1 MNTPTLEQ
9 RLKDDPSLL
18 SQISHRSYNPEPH
31 IEDMSE
37 SFEIIDKLL
46 IKASTTSEAIEH
58 KDIVNALSKA
68 LRRYSTG
75 ATSLIDCITDYQ
87 SKALNSLTRYDFSS
101 YNGERK
107 DLDKHF
113 IGNGSQSFNA
123 FRKLKVFTYLYLNQ
137 ILSENH
143 QNEIPLLSNPACFSV
158 IKDKEFKKYD
168 MNVFSKKSATNAP
181 FSKNKISLKFK
192 FFEIEFALPLDIAF
206 DIIDVLIDT
215 RNFID
220 HGTSININHAL
231 KNIDSPITDL
241 ISRFSQK
248 NIPIVEIISL
258 LDEGKYL
265 EIISIAKNSNISL
278 VDFYETLY
286 ESNGLKK
293 ILTTLFSILLTS
305 DLRDSHSRNFSS
317 NEAIK
322 VLHFLKF
329 FLDFYNMILDSF
341 VSMIEQINPLY
352 DHEDTIIEEYKFSY
366 LTRNL
371 DNIEDCLDINGRL
384 IIDKYVK
391 KIKDKE
397 FKNRK
402 ATIFDIVEYSNQKR
416 SESF

>member
-9 RLKDDPSLL
+9 RLKNDPSLIC
-18 SQISHRSYNPEPH
+18 QVSHRSYNPEPH
-31 IEDMSE
+31 IEDIRE
-37 SFEIIDKLL
+37 SFEIINKSL

-58 KDIVNALSKA
+58 KDIVNTLSKA

-87 SKALNSLTRYDFSS
+87 SKYLNPLTRYNFSS
-101 YNGERK
+101 YTGETQ

-113 IGNGSQSFNA
+113 IGDGTQGFNT

-137 ILSENH
+137 ILSNNPL
-143 QNEIPLLSNPACFSV
+143 NEIPLLNNPACFGLM
-158 IKDKEFKKYD
+158 KNKEFKKYD
-168 MNVFSKKSATNAP
+168 MSIFSKKNATNP
-181 FSKNKISLKFK
+181 TFPKNEVGLKFR
-192 FFEIEFALPLDIAF
+192 FFEIEFTLPLDIAF

-215 RNFID
+215 RNFIG

-231 KNIDSPITDL
+231 KDIDSRITDL

-248 NIPIVEIISL
+248 NIPIVKIVSL

-265 EIISIAKNSNISL
+265 EVISIAEKSNILSAQL
-278 VDFYETLY
+278 YESLY

-293 ILTTLFSILLTS
+293 ILTTLFSILLSS
-305 DLRDSHSRNFSS
+305 DLRDSHSRKLSS
-317 NEAIK
+317 DESVKI
-322 VLHFLKF
+322 LHFVKF
-329 FLDFYNMILDSF
+329 FLDFYDMILDSF

-352 DHEDTIIEEYKFSY
+352 SHEDTIIEEYKFSY